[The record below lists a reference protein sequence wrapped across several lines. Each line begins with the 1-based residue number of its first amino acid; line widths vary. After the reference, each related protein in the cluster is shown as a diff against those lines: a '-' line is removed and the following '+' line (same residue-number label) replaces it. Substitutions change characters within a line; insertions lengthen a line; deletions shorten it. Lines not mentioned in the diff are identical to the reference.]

1 MRDERKIIGEGG
13 EGDETLRELLEFS
26 IINVDK
32 PCGPTSFW
40 VDEFIK
46 KKLGLRKTSHAGTLD
61 PGVSGCLPIL
71 CNRACRLLSWFLKSK
86 KTYVGVMR
94 IHKDINK
101 EKLKQEMKKFEGK
114 IKQKPPVRSRVARKE
129 REREIYRFE
138 LLEKNGRDVLFEAE
152 VEAGTYVRKLIHDLG
167 LRIGGAH
174 MSELRRIRSGVFSE
188 NDKKFVN
195 LYEFEK
201 AIKENRL
208 RDILI
213 PAEEA
218 VKKIMEKIEVKEESI
233 KRLLTGKPIFL
244 SDIKK
249 EYVEKFEKLKDGQEF
264 CIFAGKRFIE
274 VAKKVKEGKIVARP
288 LFVKN

>member
-1 MRDERKIIGEGG
+1 M
-13 EGDETLRELLEFS
+13 T
-26 IINVDK
+26 
-32 PCGPTSFW
+32 
-40 VDEFIK
+40 
-46 KKLGLRKTSHAGTLD
+46 
-61 PGVSGCLPIL
+61 
-71 CNRACRLLSWFLKSK
+71 
-86 KTYVGVMR
+86 
-94 IHKDINK
+94 
-101 EKLKQEMKKFEGK
+101 
-114 IKQKPPVRSRVARKE
+114 
-129 REREIYRFE
+129 
-138 LLEKNGRDVLFEAE
+138 
-152 VEAGTYVRKLIHDLG
+152 
-167 LRIGGAH
+167 
-174 MSELRRIRSGVFSE
+174 ELRRIRSGVFSE

-249 EYVEKFEKLKDGQEF
+249 GYVEKFEKLKDGQEF